1 MPIFEYPNNA
11 KYAKTLFGIQQPE
24 MDGCSI
30 TGGYV
35 YRGKELNDFYG
46 RYIFGDYCT
55 GKIWSFIYKDNEVKD
70 LQDHTNDILESMDK
84 KEFYLSSFGE
94 DNDGEIFI
102 IDYNGTIY
110 RLINYK

>member
-1 MPIFEYPNNA
+1 
-11 KYAKTLFGIQQPE
+11 

-35 YRGKELNDFYG
+35 YRGNELVDMDG

-55 GKIWSFIYKDNEVKD
+55 GKIWSIVVNENESINLKN
-70 LQDHTNDILESMDK
+70 HTGSIMNSIGK

-94 DNDGEIFI
+94 DNEGEIFI

-110 RLINYK
+110 KLVNI